1 MRRFAEDLYPVE
13 WAGGQAVVTLPEHIG
28 ISNAGQVREELLS
41 VINRG
46 ATTLI
51 ADMTAT
57 VSCDQAGAEAVIRAR
72 QRAAASGTELRL
84 VVTAQVVAR
93 VLSLVGLDRTVSVY
107 PSLDAAT
114 AARLP
119 AAPGPRAEGTPGRGP
134 AGISAAQQAHLRKL
148 DAVITGLSR
157 VGLSLQ
163 AALDPPAQP
172 ASKRIEEAL
181 DDLNDVIRQ
190 IRGTVLAAREHPTL
204 TPAPRPPPPAMTG
217 QVAT

>member
-1 MRRFAEDLYPVE
+1 MRRFTEDLYPVE
-13 WAGGQAVVTLPEHIG
+13 WAGAQAVVTLPEHIG

-57 VSCDQAGAEAVIRAR
+57 VSCDHAGAEAMIRAR

-84 VVTAQVVAR
+84 VVTAQIVAR

-119 AAPGPRAEGTPGRGP
+119 AAPGARAEGMPGRG
-134 AGISAAQQAHLRKL
+134 SADITAAPQAHLRKL

-163 AALDPPAQP
+163 AALDLPAQP
-172 ASKRIEEAL
+172 AGKRIEEAL
-181 DDLNDVIRQ
+181 DELDDVIRE
-190 IRGTVLAAREHPTL
+190 IRGTVLAVPDRANLP
-204 TPAPRPPPPAMTG
+204 PAPRHE
-217 QVAT
+217 V

>member
-1 MRRFAEDLYPVE
+1 MRRFAEDFYPVE
-13 WAGGQAVVTLPEHIG
+13 WAGAQAVVTLPEHIG

-57 VSCDQAGAEAVIRAR
+57 VSCDHAGADAMIRAR
-72 QRAAASGTELRL
+72 QRAVASGTELRL

-93 VLSLVGLDRTVSVY
+93 MLSLVGLDRTVSVY

-119 AAPGPRAEGTPGRGP
+119 AAVGARAEGRPGRGS
-134 AGISAAQQAHLRKL
+134 ADITAAQQAHLRML
-148 DAVITGLSR
+148 DAVISGLSR
-157 VGLSLQ
+157 VGHSLQ
-163 AALDPPAQP
+163 AAALDLPAEP
-172 ASKRIEEAL
+172 ARKRIEEAL
-181 DDLNDVIRQ
+181 DDLDDVIRE
-190 IRGTVLAAREHPTL
+190 IRGTVLAARDRPTL
-204 TPAPRPPPPAMTG
+204 PPAPRSDRPG
-217 QVAT
+217 

>member
-13 WAGGQAVVTLPEHIG
+13 WAGTQAVVTLPEHIG

-57 VSCDQAGAEAVIRAR
+57 VSCDHAGAEAMIRAR

-84 VVTAQVVAR
+84 VVTAQIVAR

-119 AAPGPRAEGTPGRGP
+119 AAADAQAEGMPGRGS
-134 AGISAAQQAHLRKL
+134 ADISAAQQAHLRKL

-157 VGLSLQ
+157 VELSLQ
-163 AALDPPAQP
+163 AALDLPAQP
-172 ASKRIEEAL
+172 AGKRIEEAL
-181 DDLNDVIRQ
+181 DDLDDVIRD
-190 IRGTVLAAREHPTL
+190 IRGTVLAVRDRSTL
-204 TPAPRPPPPAMTG
+204 TPAPRPP
-217 QVAT
+217 Q

>member
-1 MRRFAEDLYPVE
+1 MHRFAEDLYPVE

-57 VSCDQAGAEAVIRAR
+57 VSCDHAGADAVIRAW
-72 QRAAASGTELRL
+72 QRATASGAELRL

-93 VLSLVGLDRTVSVY
+93 VLGLVGLDRTVSVY

-119 AAPGPRAEGTPGRGP
+119 AAAGVEAEGVSGRGS
-134 AGISAAQQAHLRKL
+134 ADITAAQQAPLRIL
-148 DAVITGLSR
+148 DAVSTGLSR
-157 VGLSLQ
+157 AELSLQ
-163 AALDPPAQP
+163 AALDLPADP
-172 ASKRIEEAL
+172 ARERVEEAL
-181 DDLNDVIRQ
+181 DDLGHVIRSV
-190 IRGTVLAAREHPTL
+190 RNTASAARGGLPR
-204 TPAPRPPPPAMTG
+204 PAPPG
-217 QVAT
+217 DN

>member
-13 WAGGQAVVTLPEHIG
+13 WAGAQAVVTLPEHIG

-57 VSCDQAGAEAVIRAR
+57 LSCDHAGAGAVARAR

-93 VLSLVGLDRTVSVY
+93 VLSLAGLDRTVSVY
-107 PSLDAAT
+107 PSLEAAT

-119 AAPGPRAEGTPGRGP
+119 AAAGARAEGTPGPGP
-134 AGISAAQQAHLRKL
+134 AGTATAQHAHLRKL

-157 VGLSLQ
+157 VRLSLQ
-163 AALDPPAQP
+163 AALDHPAQP
-172 ASKRIEEAL
+172 AGQRIEEAL
-181 DDLNDVIRQ
+181 GELDDVIRQ
-190 IRGTVLAAREHPTL
+190 IRGTVLTAPDRPPL
-204 TPAPRPPPPAMTG
+204 TPAPRSDWPG
-217 QVAT
+217 

>member
-1 MRRFAEDLYPVE
+1 MHRFAEDLYPVE

-57 VSCDQAGAEAVIRAR
+57 VSCDHAGADAVIRAR

-119 AAPGPRAEGTPGRGP
+119 AAAGASAEDRPGRGS
-134 AGISAAQQAHLRKL
+134 GEITAQQAHLRML
-148 DAVITGLSR
+148 DTVITGLSQAE
-157 VGLSLQ
+157 LSLQ
-163 AALDPPAQP
+163 AALALPAGP
-172 ASKRIEEAL
+172 ARRRIEEAL
-181 DDLNDVIRQ
+181 EGLGDVIRNV
-190 IRGTVLAAREHPTL
+190 RNTASAARDSL
-204 TPAPRPPPPAMTG
+204 PPPRVPG
-217 QVAT
+217 DD